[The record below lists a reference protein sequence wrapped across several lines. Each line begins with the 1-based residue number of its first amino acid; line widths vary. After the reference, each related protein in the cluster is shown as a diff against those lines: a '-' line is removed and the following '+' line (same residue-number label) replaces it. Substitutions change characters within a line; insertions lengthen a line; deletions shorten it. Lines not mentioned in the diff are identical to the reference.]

1 MAYYFIGTDKEL
13 EKAGFTF
20 VLDAEILAIRR
31 RDNGNDFIKR
41 SNYQVICWGPKFIQ
55 DLIDKKLIV
64 IWMIA
69 VLATLLGLTFISLI
83 SIL

>member
-31 RDNGNDFIKR
+31 RDSGNEFIKR

-64 IWMIA
+64 IKEE
-69 VLATLLGLTFISLI
+69 
-83 SIL
+83 